1 MATPEEREVEAPQDI
16 DEDGFQDAP
25 IVNDLEDLIENEA
38 QKEEAPVEAP
48 VDIDTPL
55 ATTT

>member
-38 QKEEAPVEAP
+38 PVEAP